1 MARSGNFWPQAMAIV
16 AGLLGVA
23 KSDSLKDVEHVVLF
37 MQENRAFDHY
47 FGTMAGVRGFNDAN
61 LQTNNGVP
69 VWKQKTSPKL
79 TNSTDYVM
87 PWYLNYLGGN
97 WSEATQCMIA
107 GSNGWYQNHAAW
119 NGGTNDH
126 WALNNTPY
134 SIGYYKRDD
143 LPTQWALAE
152 NWVVGDMY
160 QESVIASTSPNR
172 VMWISGSINVP
183 GGNLS
188 PDLGGNPYIDNY
200 ETPGCDDNGIN
211 CYPLK
216 WKTAPE
222 YWEEAG
228 VSWQIYQDGTDDY
241 DNFDDNPLAWFQQ
254 FQQAKQ
260 GSNLNTKGMQGRKLQ
275 EFYDRAANGTLP
287 EVSIIIG
294 YRELAEHP
302 PYSPHDGAWLENKIA
317 ETVIKSP
324 KYNRTTLIISF
335 DETGGWFDHVAPYR
349 SPNGTPGEWY
359 NDKAGIGYT
368 FTGPGFR
375 VPFYIISPWTRKGG
389 VFVEHADH
397 TSQLQFIEK
406 WQATKSRS
414 IKSREIVPWRRENM
428 ADLLNAF
435 DWDNPDYSIPELPK
449 APEPHRDSRG
459 KFDGASHCMGLYG
472 DPRPPVPY
480 SGDGATTDMA
490 GLVEHGFKPIRGK
503 LTEGRY
509 LVLEMGRYALA
520 SADKVVTG
528 KACGRHDSKSQRW
541 VVHVEELGGTRF
553 KVSSGESG
561 KYVCAGLALCSD
573 KCKAI
578 VFDVRFKP
586 GRGYSFAVRDGEY
599 LVADDRGELSL
610 NGSSAYWTIYSV
622 SY

>member
-1 MARSGNFWPQAMAIV
+1 MALV
-16 AGLLGVA
+16 AGLPGVA

-61 LQTNNGVP
+61 LQMNDGVP
-69 VWKQKTSPKL
+69 VWKQKTSPEL
-79 TNSTDYVM
+79 TNSTDYIM

-134 SIGYYKRDD
+134 SIGYYKRED

-241 DNFDDNPLAWFQQ
+241 DNFDDNPLAWFEQ

-287 EVSIIIG
+287 EVSIIVG

-324 KYNRTTLIISF
+324 KYNRTILIFSF
-335 DETGGWFDHVAPYR
+335 DETGGWFDHVDPYR
-349 SPNGTPGEWY
+349 SPNGTAGEWY

-397 TSQLQFIEK
+397 TSQLQFIEN
-406 WQATKSRS
+406 WQAAKSRS
-414 IKSREIVPWRRENM
+414 IKTHEMVPWRRENM
-428 ADLLNAF
+428 ADLLSAF
-435 DWDNPDYSIPELPK
+435 DFSNPDYSIPELPK
-449 APEPHRDSRG
+449 VPEPHRNSRG

-520 SADKVVTG
+520 SAEKVVTG
-528 KACGRHDSKSQRW
+528 KACKRHDSKSQRW

-561 KYVCAGLALCSD
+561 KYVCADLALCSD

-586 GRGYSFAVRDGEY
+586 GRGYSFEVKDGEY

-610 NGSSAYWTIYSV
+610 NGSRAYWTIYSV